1 MQPVSHKYMQHHI
14 TTEMLNKDIT
24 ISQKMHMYM
33 YNKDI
38 RKNRIYLVHIEDLD
52 NAIYL
57 NISTNTHVKQNENI
71 HKI

>member
-1 MQPVSHKYMQHHI
+1 
-14 TTEMLNKDIT
+14 
-24 ISQKMHMYM
+24 MYM